1 MKKFMLVCCAIA
13 TVFLAGCAKKE
24 ATSSSSFKIGY
35 CINNFNDTFQTYIV
49 DACEK
54 YLAANHP
61 EVEFIT
67 ADAREDVIQQQDQIN
82 SLITQG
88 VNALIVVPVDTS
100 AMAPITKAAEEA
112 GIPICYVN
120 RNPYGE
126 SNPPANV
133 YYVGSQEV
141 TAGEMQMNY
150 IGEKLGGRGGV
161 GILQGILSNEGAVKR
176 TEGNENVIN
185 SKYPEITV
193 LAKETGN
200 WQRDQGLNIV
210 QNWLTAYGTQLNA
223 VLANNDEMALGAY
236 RALAEA
242 GRTDV
247 LVIGVDGIPDAIT
260 SIENGELAGSV
271 LQDAVGQGEG
281 AAKTI
286 MTALSGSTPAPI
298 TWVDFKLITPE
309 NVAEFK

>member
-1 MKKFMLVCCAIA
+1 MKKFMLVCCAVA
-13 TVFLAGCAKKE
+13 AVFLAGCAKSE
-24 ATSSSSFKIGY
+24 ASDSVKIGY

-54 YLAANHP
+54 YLTANHP
-61 EVEFIT
+61 NVEFIT
-67 ADAREDVIQQQDQIN
+67 ADSREDVIQQQDQIN

-88 VNALIVVPVDTS
+88 VDALIVVPVDTS
-100 AMAPITKAAEEA
+100 AMDPITKAAADA
-112 GIPICYVN
+112 GIPLCYVN

-126 SNPPANV
+126 NNPPSGV

-176 TEGNENVIN
+176 TEGNEKVIN
-185 SKYPEITV
+185 SKFPEIKI

-210 QNWLTAYGTQLNA
+210 QNWLTAYGTDLNA

-260 SIENGELAGSV
+260 SIENGELSGSV

-281 AAKTI
+281 AAKTV
-286 MTALSGSTPAPI
+286 MTALSGETPPPI
-298 TWVDFKLITPE
+298 TWVDFKLITPV

>member
-1 MKKFMLVCCAIA
+1 
-13 TVFLAGCAKKE
+13 
-24 ATSSSSFKIGY
+24 
-35 CINNFNDTFQTYIV
+35 
-49 DACEK
+49 
-54 YLAANHP
+54 
-61 EVEFIT
+61 
-67 ADAREDVIQQQDQIN
+67 
-82 SLITQG
+82 
-88 VNALIVVPVDTS
+88 
-100 AMAPITKAAEEA
+100 
-112 GIPICYVN
+112 
-120 RNPYGE
+120 
-126 SNPPANV
+126 
-133 YYVGSQEV
+133 
-141 TAGEMQMNY
+141 
-150 IGEKLGGRGGV
+150 
-161 GILQGILSNEGAVKR
+161 
-176 TEGNENVIN
+176 
-185 SKYPEITV
+185 
-193 LAKETGN
+193 
-200 WQRDQGLNIV
+200 
-210 QNWLTAYGTQLNA
+210 LNA